1 MAAPN
6 KPNDQHPA
14 TDTPWHAGYP
24 KPKNQSPAT
33 VTRQEILGMLL
44 AAEKPQKDL
53 VLIDLRRTDYEVIQ
67 LLKNHRVKAHE
78 YGRKER

>member
-1 MAAPN
+1 
-6 KPNDQHPA
+6 
-14 TDTPWHAGYP
+14 
-24 KPKNQSPAT
+24 
-33 VTRQEILGMLL
+33 MLR

-67 LLKNHRVKAHE
+67 LLKNLRVKAHE

>member
-1 MAAPN
+1 MTAPN
-6 KPNDQHPA
+6 KPSDQHPA

-24 KPKNQSPAT
+24 KPKNQSSAT
-33 VTRQEILGMLL
+33 VTRQEILGMLC
-44 AAEKPQKDL
+44 AAEKPQKNL

-67 LLKNHRVKAHE
+67 LLKNLRVKAHE

>member
-6 KPNDQHPA
+6 KPSDQHPA

-33 VTRQEILGMLL
+33 VTRQEILGMLR

-67 LLKNHRVKAHE
+67 PLINLSFKAHE
-78 YGRKER
+78 HGRKER